1 MRGTVIPWTKPKQS
15 PGGTAAVIA
24 LARDATDQLAF
35 FESVR
40 VDAAGNLL
48 DPETA
53 RGVIGAAVA
62 HLLAAQRLVSP
73 PTTDTG

>member
-1 MRGTVIPWTKPKQS
+1 MRGTVIPWTKPRPPPRS
-15 PGGTAAVIA
+15 TAAVIA

-48 DPETA
+48 DPEAA
-53 RGVIGAAVA
+53 REVIGAAIA
-62 HLLAAQRLVSP
+62 HLLAAQRLLSP
-73 PTTDTG
+73 PTDTG